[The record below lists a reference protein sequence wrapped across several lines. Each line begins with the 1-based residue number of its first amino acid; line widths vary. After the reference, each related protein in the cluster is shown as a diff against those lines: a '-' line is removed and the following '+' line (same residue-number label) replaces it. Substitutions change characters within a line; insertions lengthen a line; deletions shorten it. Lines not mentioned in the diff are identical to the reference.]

1 MTPLQ
6 RAFLSTVLR
15 YVALVHGRGDRDG
28 ELASLRALLE
38 SPQGQRDDRRRWR
51 RLALALPAT
60 TRNTDLQA
68 PAQIVDVGAG
78 GMRLDNL
85 GHLRLRPGDRVVVS
99 LLPPPS
105 AVRIDVPCEVV
116 RAGPGSELGVRFC
129 GRPLTLHRTLQPP
142 LATRRPGGTARMGAV
157 DDAA

>member
-15 YVALVHGRGDRDG
+15 YVALVHGESDPHG

-38 SPQGQRDDRRRWR
+38 SPQARRDDRRRWR

-60 TRNTDLQA
+60 TRNSDLQA
-68 PAQIVDVGAG
+68 PAEVVDVGAG
-78 GMRLDNL
+78 GLRMKNL

-99 LLPPPS
+99 LLPPQS

-116 RAGPGSELGVRFC
+116 RAAAGSELGVRFC

-142 LATRRPGGTARMGAV
+142 GDARPRASTAQMGAV